1 MEKENLKEKA
11 LKKYAELMIQK
22 IKEVDASDWQKP
34 WFGTNFSGQAQN
46 INGRRYNSFN
56 QILLSFFCE
65 EKEYKTPVFITFKQA
80 KGIGASVRKGE
91 KGFPVN
97 FYTPIITD
105 KEGNKIPMDIYSTL
119 TDVEKEAYTVKPYTT
134 FYHVFNI
141 EQTNFKEI
149 QPDAWEHMLDQ
160 FSLEK
165 HAQGDDYVNP
175 FLDKMIKEQKW
186 VCPIHL
192 EKQDSAFYNWKDD
205 AITLPTF
212 EQFPD
217 KKEFYY
223 TALHEMAHSTGH
235 KSRLNRT
242 FGKFGD
248 KNYSRE
254 ELVAELSSAFAGKQL
269 GMTPLPRKENA
280 QYLKGWLEAIDKDPE
295 FLFKTLKDV
304 GRSVSM
310 IENSVSAVSNQQVVH
325 LPEQHP
331 EIMKFYKDNDGII
344 NASVKENDHIKDVV
358 IYPRGNE
365 FCFSLGNIG
374 SKNMQTYFLTTS
386 ETKTVN
392 DLLQNNI
399 LSKKIKSVRKTLIL
413 DGDTA
418 TIEYAGKKY
427 DASDILKT
435 LNNDNINVDN
445 ISTSEWERLLKGQGL
460 QLNKAKKAVYS
471 ITKTPA
477 GYSMKV
483 MSVAKSITKTAN
495 LEAEH

>member
-1 MEKENLKEKA
+1 MERDSQRRNA
-11 LKKYAELMIQK
+11 LLRYAELMIEK
-22 IKEVDASDWQKP
+22 INEVESSEWKKP
-34 WFGTNFSGQAQN
+34 WFTNSFSGNAQN
-46 INGRRYNSFN
+46 INGRTYNNFN
-56 QILLSFFCE
+56 QILLSLVCE
-65 EKEYKTPVFITFKQA
+65 KRGYKTPVFVTFKKAQEL
-80 KGIGASVRKGE
+80 GANVKKGE

-97 FYTPIITD
+97 YYTPLVKD
-105 KEGNKIPMDIYSTL
+105 KEGNKIPYDDYLKLSDMD
-119 TDVEKEAYTVKPYTT
+119 KEAYTVSHHTT

-141 EQTNFKEI
+141 EQTSFPEKNPE
-149 QPDAWEHMLDQ
+149 AWEQMKER
-160 FSLEK
+160 FTIEI
-165 HAQGDDYVNP
+165 HAQGNSYVNP
-175 FLDKMIKEQKW
+175 YLDKMIKEQEW
-186 VCPIHL
+186 ECPINLIH
-192 EKQDSAFYNWKDD
+192 QDKASYNWKED

-212 EQFPD
+212 EQFSD

-235 KSRLNRT
+235 HSRLNRT

-248 KNYSRE
+248 ESYSKE

-269 GMTPLPRKENA
+269 GMNPLPRKENA

-304 GRSVSM
+304 GRSVTM
-310 IENSVSAVSNQQVVH
+310 IENSVSAVSNQQVVQ
-325 LPEQHP
+325 PEQHP

-365 FCFSLGNIG
+365 FCFSMGNIG
-374 SKNMQTYFLTTS
+374 SKNMQTYFLTPG

-418 TIEYAGKKY
+418 TIEYAGK
-427 DASDILKT
+427 IMT
-435 LNNDNINVDN
+435 LLML
-445 ISTSEWERLLKGQGL
+445 SK
-460 QLNKAKKAVYS
+460 
-471 ITKTPA
+471 
-477 GYSMKV
+477 
-483 MSVAKSITKTAN
+483 
-495 LEAEH
+495 H

>member
-1 MEKENLKEKA
+1 MEKENLRDKA
-11 LKKYAELMIQK
+11 LRRYAELMIQK

-46 INGRRYNSFN
+46 INGRRYNNFN
-56 QILLSFFCE
+56 QILLSFICE
-65 EKEYKTPVFITFKQA
+65 EKEYKTPVFITFNQA
-80 KGIGASVRKGE
+80 KEVGASVLKGE

-105 KEGNKIPMDIYSTL
+105 KEGNKISMEIYSSL
-119 TDVEKEAYTVKPYTT
+119 TDAEKESYTVKHYTT

-141 EQTNFKEI
+141 EQTNFKEL
-149 QPDAWEHMLDQ
+149 QPEAWEHMLDR
-160 FSLEK
+160 FSMEN
-165 HAQGDDYVNP
+165 HAQGDEYINP
-175 FLDKMIKEQKW
+175 FLDKLIKEQNW

-192 EKQDSAFYNWKDD
+192 EKQDRAFYNWKDD

-212 EQFPD
+212 EQFSD

-235 KSRLNRT
+235 HSRLNRT

-248 KNYSRE
+248 ESYSKE

-269 GMTPLPRKENA
+269 GMNPLPRKENA

-304 GRSVSM
+304 GRSVAM
-310 IENSVSAVSNQQVVH
+310 IENSVSAVSNQQVVQ
-325 LPEQHP
+325 PEQHP

-365 FCFSLGNIG
+365 FCFSMGNIG
-374 SKNMQTYFLTTS
+374 SKNMQTYFLTPG
-386 ETKTVN
+386 EAKTVN

-418 TIEYAGKKY
+418 TIEYAGKNY
-427 DASDILKT
+427 DATDVIKT
-435 LNNDNINVDN
+435 LKKDNINVDT

-460 QLNKAKKAVYS
+460 QLNKATKAVYS

-477 GYSMKV
+477 GYGMKV
-483 MSVAKSITKTAN
+483 MSVAKNITKTAN
-495 LEAEH
+495 IEAEH

>member
-1 MEKENLKEKA
+1 MEKEKLRAKA
-11 LKKYAELMIQK
+11 LKMYAELMVQK
-22 IKEVDASDWQKP
+22 IKEVDASDWKKP
-34 WFGTNFSGQAQN
+34 WFGTDWFGQAQN
-46 INGRRYNSFN
+46 INGRKYNNFN
-56 QILLSFFCE
+56 QILLSFISE
-65 EKEYKTPVFITFKQA
+65 EKGYKVPVFLTFNQA
-80 KGIGASVRKGE
+80 KEMGTSVLKGE

-97 FYTPIITD
+97 LYTPIITD
-105 KEGNKIPMDIYSTL
+105 KEGNKISMDIYSSL
-119 TDVEKEAYTVKPYTT
+119 TDAEKEAYTVKPYTT
-134 FYHVFNI
+134 FYHVFNV
-141 EQTNFKEI
+141 EQTNLKEI
-149 QPDAWEHMLDQ
+149 QPEAWEHMLDR
-160 FSLEK
+160 FTFEK
-165 HAQGDDYVNP
+165 HAQGNEYVNP
-175 FLDKMIKEQKW
+175 FLDKLIKEQNW
-186 VCPIHL
+186 ACPIHL
-192 EKQDSAFYNWKDD
+192 EKQDRAFYNWKEDT
-205 AITLPTF
+205 ITLPTF
-212 EQFPD
+212 EQFAD

-235 KSRLNRT
+235 HSRLNRT

-248 KNYSRE
+248 DSYSKE

-269 GMTPLPRKENA
+269 GMNPLPRKENA

-304 GRSVSM
+304 GRSVAM
-310 IENSVSAVSNQQVVH
+310 IENSVSAVSNQQVVQ
-325 LPEQHP
+325 PEQHP

-365 FCFSLGNIG
+365 FCFSMGNIG
-374 SKNMQTYFLTTS
+374 SKNMQTYFLTPG

-418 TIEYAGKKY
+418 TIEYAGKNY
-427 DASDILKT
+427 DATDVIKT
-435 LNNDNINVDN
+435 LKKDNINVDN

-460 QLNKAKKAVYS
+460 QLDKSKKAVYS

-477 GYSMKV
+477 GYGMKV
-483 MSVAKSITKTAN
+483 MSVAKNITKTAN
-495 LEAEH
+495 IEAEH